1 MFKFK
6 LQSVL
11 EYRMNIEEKIHN
23 EFSDVNRHLNQQKDI
38 LKAMMVERERLV
50 NDLRTMQKATM
61 RADDIATLVGYIEN
75 LRGQEKEQKNVIHQA
90 KEAVEA
96 KRKELVEAVKNKKVL
111 ENLREKH
118 AEEYRKNLS
127 EVEQKNS
134 DEMSVL
140 KFGRRET

>member
-23 EFSDVNRHLNQQKDI
+23 EFSDVNRYLNQQRDL
-38 LKAMMVERERLV
+38 LKAMIVERESLV
-50 NDLRTMQKATM
+50 NDLRHIQKATM
-61 RADDIATLVGYIEN
+61 RAGDIAALVGYIEN

-90 KEAVEA
+90 KEAVEV

-111 ENLREKH
+111 ENLRDKH
-118 AEEYRKNLS
+118 AEEYRKNINEL
-127 EVEQKNS
+127 EQKNS

>member
-23 EFSDVNRHLNQQKDI
+23 EFSEVNRYLNQQKGI
-38 LKAMMVERERLV
+38 LKAMMVERESLV
-50 NDLRTMQKATM
+50 NDLRNMQKATM
-61 RADDIATLVGYIEN
+61 RADDIATVISYIEN
-75 LRGQEKEQKNVIHQA
+75 IRGKEKEQKNVIHQA

-96 KRKELVEAVKNKKVL
+96 KRKELVEAVKNKKVM

>member
-1 MFKFK
+1 
-6 LQSVL
+6 
-11 EYRMNIEEKIHN
+11 MNIEEKIHN